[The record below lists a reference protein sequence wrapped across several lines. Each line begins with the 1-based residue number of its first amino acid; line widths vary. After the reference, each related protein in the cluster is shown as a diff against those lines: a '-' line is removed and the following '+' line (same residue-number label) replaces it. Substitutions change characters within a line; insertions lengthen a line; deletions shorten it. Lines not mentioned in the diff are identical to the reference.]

1 MSLNISSPETE
12 HSCFKLSHDPN
23 QNREDITNN
32 IQTTYYVPV
41 NYHGG
46 DFRRYDSSHA
56 ESFSYLDQE
65 VNEKEIVKSYTME
78 SRDLAVLD
86 EAGISTGS
94 CFGFREPVWRF
105 RVPVFFVM
113 CPIFLL
119 CITNIVYA
127 PY

>member
-1 MSLNISSPETE
+1 MSLNISSPERE

-32 IQTTYYVPV
+32 IQTTYDVPV

-65 VNEKEIVKSYTME
+65 VNRREIVKGYTMI
-78 SRDLAVLD
+78 SRDLACVD

-94 CFGFREPVWRF
+94 CFGFREPVWHF
-105 RVPVFFVM
+105 WVPVFLVM
-113 CPIFLL
+113 RPIFLL
-119 CITNIVYA
+119 CTTNIVYA